1 MSDVRLQLV
10 LADAYG
16 YQTGNGDIF
25 HDRCNH
31 ADRCL
36 HDSRCPMRSNVN
48 DTDVFVSDAV
58 DGTGILVR
66 ANEMLCT
73 CVL

>member
-16 YQTGNGDIF
+16 CQSGNGDIF

-48 DTDVFVSDAV
+48 DTDVFMSDAI
-58 DGTGILVR
+58 DGTDVLAR
-66 ANEMLCT
+66 SNEMLRT
-73 CVL
+73 CVF